1 MEATGSDEER
11 SVDGAP
17 PLLMSPQCLAARCWP
32 IETTRTPEDPPGTR
46 STGSNDDQEHT
57 MNEER
62 FSRQAMIQ
70 APRTISFSND
80 SDWSFLNSSLMC
92 FLWSHLHRRGCNLGG
107 FGAAAAVCEALLLQ
121 PGGQAVPLATMPA
134 LSSLLRRTVETGP
147 RDCAEF
153 TAELLEWC
161 ACCNVDMSWARRVS
175 MADHVVCEETGGKCQ
190 PLALDGMYELDLAS
204 MATGCEL
211 LSHRHKA

>member
-1 MEATGSDEER
+1 M
-11 SVDGAP
+11 
-17 PLLMSPQCLAARCWP
+17 
-32 IETTRTPEDPPGTR
+32 
-46 STGSNDDQEHT
+46 
-57 MNEER
+57 
-62 FSRQAMIQ
+62 
-70 APRTISFSND
+70 
-80 SDWSFLNSSLMC
+80 
-92 FLWSHLHRRGCNLGG
+92 
-107 FGAAAAVCEALLLQ
+107 LQ

-204 MATGCEL
+204 PTLYDCAKCGHMATGCEL